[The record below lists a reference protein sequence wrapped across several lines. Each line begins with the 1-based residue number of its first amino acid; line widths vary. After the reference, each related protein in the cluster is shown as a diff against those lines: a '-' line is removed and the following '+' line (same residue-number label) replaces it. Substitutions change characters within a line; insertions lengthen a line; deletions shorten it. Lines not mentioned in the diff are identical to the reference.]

1 MLQKLKNIFI
11 VLAMFVIVFAGYVMI
26 VNRNSTNMTVRQKIL
41 KTIYPAFIWLNKKTN
56 KNNTVMSNA
65 TIAPTMPFYS
75 LKAVLN
81 DGSTLDMASLRGK
94 KVMIVNTASECG
106 YTPQYDQ
113 LQKLYS
119 KYNNELVIIGFPAND
134 FKEQE
139 KGTNEEIASFCKK
152 NFGVTFPLIQKSVV
166 IKSTNQNSVFQWLT
180 DPTKNGWNSQPP
192 TWNFSK
198 YLVNEEGM
206 LTNYFGPAVQPM
218 DEEILKAIR

>member
-1 MLQKLKNIFI
+1 IFV
-11 VLAMFVIVFAGYVMI
+11 VLAMFIIVFAGYVII

-56 KNNTVMSNA
+56 KNTTVMSNA
-65 TIAPTMPFYS
+65 TIVPPMPFYS
-75 LKAVLN
+75 LKAILN
-81 DGSTLDMASLRGK
+81 DGSVFNMESLKGK
-94 KVMIVNTASECG
+94 KVMLVNTASACG

-119 KYNNELVIIGFPAND
+119 KYNSQLVVIGFPAND

-166 IKSTNQNSVFQWLT
+166 IKSPDQNIIFQWLT
-180 DPTKNGWNSQPP
+180 DPAKNGWNSQQP

-198 YLVNEEGM
+198 YLVNEQGM
-206 LTNYFGPAVQPM
+206 LINYFGPAVQPM
-218 DEEILKAIR
+218 DDEILKAIR